1 MQYQRRTH
9 PGLRM
14 DEAVIRRAQQG
25 EIAAV
30 EALYS
35 AHYESVFRYLYYQV
49 GDAQTAEDLTAEVF
63 ERMLRALP
71 KYTLQGIPFQ
81 AWLFRIARNIA
92 VDTFR
97 KARMRQFTALFDT
110 LQSTGKSPEALTE
123 QSLTSERLAYA
134 LKKLRK
140 NQRDVIIFRFILEM
154 PIAEVARVMGKPE
167 DAIKGLQRR
176 GLIALRDLLVDWM
189 VRVDYDEAG

>member
-1 MQYQRRTH
+1 
-9 PGLRM
+9 M

-25 EIAAV
+25 DITAV

-35 AHYESVFRYLYYQV
+35 AHHASVFRYLYYQV
-49 GDAQTAEDLTAEVF
+49 GDGQTAEDLTAEVF
-63 ERMLRALP
+63 ERMLRALA
-71 KYTLQGIPFQ
+71 KYMPQGVPFQ

-92 VDTFR
+92 VDYFR

-123 QSLTSERLAYA
+123 QVLTSERLALA

-140 NQRDVIIFRFILEM
+140 NQREVIIFRFILEM

-176 GLIALRDLLVDWM
+176 GLIALRDLLADWT
-189 VRVDYDEAG
+189 VTYDEAR